1 MKTFIWIINILNLI
15 VVISF
20 LFYFP
25 IIYLH
30 YTFTSDDLP
39 DDNVPF
45 YISDNPANPT
55 EKDSGRFGVYWWVYA
70 TDTLRFLFILLPYIN
85 LLAIRSGEFGFEI
98 LATVLLILLVIWE
111 LAKFIWAIILW
122 EGSNCQLHQF
132 CRNFGSRR
140 DGFGIEI
147 GANPRNQNFVYT
159 FMTWYNLAFF
169 LIGILYLALLGGMSG
184 SLFKWLR
191 VKNYFLK
198 FKEKEQFFIPTIKS
212 VKSWIIWTSVALS
225 SILVLVMIFY
235 FPLIFQNFTFTFND
249 LPDGNIPFYI
259 NNKLL
264 DITEEDSGRLEL
276 YWWIYATDT
285 LLILVPVAVLGT
297 IALIIYRADV
307 YKEVGKDKSGKTLY
321 KRVGEDE
328 YHILTI
334 ITQIF
339 ILILFIWQIVKFVW
353 AAILSLPSLCDDH
366 QFCRP
371 FCSRRGLN
379 MEGKFEEQGC
389 NARNLN
395 FAYSSLVWFNLVF
408 CFLLLFQFLVTSS
421 MEGALFKNFFKR
433 LNILRK
439 DEEQPQPQPRRY
451 EPLVPGQERYEPL
464 VPLESII
471 KSKRNIKRKK

>member
-1 MKTFIWIINILNLI
+1 MKSLIWIINILNLI

-45 YISDNPANPT
+45 YIHDNPANPT
-55 EKDSGRFGVYWWVYA
+55 EKDSGRFGLYWWVYA
-70 TDTLRFLFILLPYIN
+70 TDTLRFFFIILLPIN
-85 LLAIRSGEFGFEI
+85 LIALRSGEFGFEI
-98 LATVLLILLVIWE
+98 VITVFLVLLVIWE
-111 LAKFIWAIILW
+111 FAKFIWAVILW
-122 EGSNCQLHQF
+122 EGSNCELHQF

-147 GANPRNQNFVYT
+147 GATASNQNSVYT
-159 FMTWYNLAFF
+159 FMTWYNLVFF
-169 LIGILYLALLGGMSG
+169 LIGILYLALLGAMSE
-184 SLFKWLR
+184 SLRKWILVRRFVKTSEPER
-191 VKNYFLK
+191 VFL
-198 FKEKEQFFIPTIKS
+198 PPRPS
-212 VKSWIIWTSVALS
+212 SPKSWIIWTSVALS

-235 FPLIFQNFTFTFND
+235 FPLVFQNFTFTFND

-276 YWWIYATDT
+276 YWWIYATDI
-285 LLILVPVAVLGT
+285 LLILVPVAVLG
-297 IALIIYRADV
+297 IISLSIYRNESE
-307 YKEVGKDKSGKTLY
+307 KESEFFTK
-321 KRVGEDE
+321 
-328 YHILTI
+328 

-339 ILILFIWQIVKFVW
+339 LLILLIWQIVKFVW
-353 AAILSLPSLCDDH
+353 AAILALPSLCDDH

-389 NARNLN
+389 NAGNLN
-395 FAYSSLVWFNLVF
+395 RIYSSLVWFNLIF
-408 CFLLLFQFLVTSS
+408 CLLLLFQFLVTSS
-421 MEGALFKNFFKR
+421 MKKAFFKKFFKD
-433 LNILRK
+433 LLTGRK
-439 DEEQPQPQPRRY
+439 VYVPMKTTPPPLPPREKLY
-451 EPLVPGQERYEPL
+451 VPF
-464 VPLESII
+464 ESRI
-471 KSKRNIKRKK
+471 KKH